1 MMKSIIMG
9 PVLVKRVKARGI
21 PGRESAGH
29 PGPPL
34 SVFPDPERSLKIIR
48 AFTPRKVYNGFA

>member
-21 PGRESAGH
+21 PGRRY
-29 PGPPL
+29 L
-34 SVFPDPERSLKIIR
+34 CFPVRNDR
-48 AFTPRKVYNGFA
+48 